1 MKISLFSPYSILSIP
16 SFLIFSSSMYSFS
29 KKGTGSYASVK
40 LGVDKSN
47 NSKVAIKFY
56 EKIKLFDP

>member
-1 MKISLFSPYSILSIP
+1 
-16 SFLIFSSSMYSFS
+16 MYSFS